1 MPDMVTKYNKGM
13 GGVDLLDSMVATYR
27 IPIRSKKWWFPFY
40 TWSLSVSV
48 VNAWKLKCHATGG
61 DEPLLDFLR
70 ELVVEMLKTH
80 GKSSPAGRSVAT
92 LEPEPG
98 IVYEIHHWPTHT
110 GIGKDGKF
118 RRLNC
123 MKEIII
129 SQTFEI
135 FSFFNRVNQD
145 ITKNRHVFKFG
156 FIFIF

>member
-1 MPDMVTKYNKGM
+1 MSDMVTKYNKGM

-61 DEPLLDFLR
+61 DEPLLDFLW

-98 IVYEIHHWPTHT
+98 IVYEMHHWPTHT

-123 MKEIII
+123 RFCYDTHKNERK
-129 SQTFEI
+129 STFMCDKCGVTLHVL
-135 FSFFNRVNQD
+135 FSFFNISQ
-145 ITKNRHVFKFG
+145 K
-156 FIFIF
+156 